1 MGNILDQL
9 GEGATERGGSYSR
22 LLQEYDAIV
31 LSASAATNEL
41 PLSISQE
48 PGANQPLWIITAS
61 TSDPIRVPL
70 VGVGQS
76 DSKVIIFVDKKSSVE
91 TSQRGNETV
100 VLDRINLNAILEYC
114 KQQGLC
120 SLLLD
125 LRGTPAGL
133 EKLVKEGMEYKML
146 QKIVVEVLPVW
157 EGEGDAAALAA
168 LKTMGRHVDLK
179 NVQTSSSDGSI
190 VLEGYF

>member
-1 MGNILDQL
+1 MVDPNPIVASKGVDKLRGAGIDVTVGVEQELCKRLNEAYIHKMLTGNPFLTI
-9 GEGATERGGSYSR
+9 RY
-22 LLQEYDAIV
+22 
-31 LSASAATNEL
+31 
-41 PLSISQE
+41 SISLN
-48 PGANQPLWIITAS
+48 G